1 MSDLSGTVV
10 NEVAAGAS
18 LSYADVALA
27 PDDPALRARREMEV
41 AFGGSQVA
49 RSSDP

>member
-1 MSDLSGTVV
+1 VSV
-10 NEVAAGAS
+10 GAS

-41 AFGGSQVA
+41 AFGPRMHASAFHREREVA
-49 RSSDP
+49 P